1 MVMVKKGVMELSV
14 GFFMLVGILALVMLA
29 FQVSGLTHYMGN
41 QGYYVT
47 AIFDNIGDL
56 KVRAPVTVSGVR
68 IGQVTDIQLN
78 PQTYQANV
86 RFFIENKN
94 KYIPSDSSARILTQ
108 GLLGSNY
115 ISIDPGF
122 QNVFLKNGD
131 KMTSTQSALILENLI
146 GQLLFKVSG
155 TESTKPSVQSKRH

>member
-1 MVMVKKGVMELSV
+1 MTYPRWLEIFV
-14 GFFMLVGILALVMLA
+14 GFFMMVGLAALLLLALK
-29 FQVSGLTHYMGN
+29 VSGLTSYTS

-56 KVRAPVTVSGVR
+56 KPRAPVTISGVH
-68 IGQVTDIQLN
+68 IGQVVSIELD
-78 PQTYQANV
+78 PKTYQADV
-86 RFFIENKN
+86 KLLIDH
-94 KYIPSDSSARILTQ
+94 KYTDIPVDSTAKIFTQ

-122 QNVFLKNGD
+122 ENIFLKNGD
-131 KMTSTQSALILENLI
+131 KLVSTRSALILENLI

-155 TESTKPSVQSKRH
+155 GDQNKSNPEKSTST